1 MSLGAEDVSTEREL
15 VLRSQAGDT
24 RAFGELVTRHMQRAY
39 FGALGLVGSHD
50 DALDLSQ
57 EAFARAYRARESIDP
72 NRPFY
77 AWVYQI
83 VRRLCFNPLRDRSAR
98 DHKLAAAM
106 PWLVSEAEARA
117 SADDPE
123 RHAERRELRQ
133 QLETALQELADHERE
148 IFVLK
153 EFEGLRYREIAELLD
168 IPMGTVMSRL
178 YSARQHLASKLEGV
192 R

>member
-1 MSLGAEDVSTEREL
+1 
-15 VLRSQAGDT
+15 
-24 RAFGELVTRHMQRAY
+24 
-39 FGALGLVGSHD
+39 
-50 DALDLSQ
+50 
-57 EAFARAYRARESIDP
+57 
-72 NRPFY
+72 
-77 AWVYQI
+77 
-83 VRRLCFNPLRDRSAR
+83 
-98 DHKLAAAM
+98 M

-133 QLETALQELADHERE
+133 QLETALHELADHERE

-178 YSARQHLASKLEGV
+178 YSARQHLASRLEGV